1 MLVGYLIFFVI
12 ISLFL
17 WNKPSMHPWFAHTL
31 EFCNMYVYIIFFK
44 KSIKR
49 IFIFES
55 LSEQLPSAKTH
66 LTFWQVQG
74 FWSPGTSTFLF
85 KAISYLCDSLGE
97 TGNTHAFVKD
107 KVTQKCLLICF
118 LIEQRWAGNEW
129 NQLLFL

>member
-17 WNKPSMHPWFAHTL
+17 WNKPSMHPWFATHPWIL
-31 EFCNMYVYIIFFK
+31 QYVCIHNFFK